1 MRKFFKIVLFAIL
14 TLSLI
19 NISDTK
25 INYLNNN
32 NNEVEKVKSPRKNA
46 LGDVNK
52 ITKITDLSFT
62 EWHQS
67 GNLGTVR
74 EHVNNIYSLSNSQIK
89 VCDLINY
96 SNRNEIKEIYTTIP
110 PSNPDIDNLAN
121 FGYIWQGSDSNNP
134 SFCCFQ
140 ACRKGSNSLVNFNFF
155 NNNIIKFYDMSSFV
169 NSVNYSYE
177 VDLFLRTLK
186 SAFTLYI
193 PEKAFIQVN
202 DTITTNRE
210 ELDKNFKHIS
220 IKGLSDTFKLNEKID
235 ISPLLNN
242 QNVNELEI
250 SLVYNDLPTIIYNQ
264 FQITYPMLTDNNKK
278 YTLSGM
284 QQKQWGNLTRTIK
297 FTINNRDLDASTLE
311 IRLIN
316 YQHTINA
323 LSGKSFIL
331 NTNINLPKEI
341 QGSTDY
347 IDIKPAFAYT
357 NVIQP
362 GFYISYVY
370 NQDKVLNEYMDVY
383 STNYYK
389 YVMQINKQIA
399 TNGDLGI
406 ILYDNDNSPK
416 ANGTPL
422 YNFTQNGF
430 IATYG
435 IPPRI
440 ITFTNQFNTNNLV
453 TMKLTSQGEGS
464 SFIFDAY
471 DWLLSNGQLYQID
484 DYETAYSI
492 GYSEGMHF
500 STSSTNWI
508 KSVFNAVDSILQ
520 VEILPNFKLWY
531 IIAIP
536 LLFGCVLF
544 VFKILR

>member
-1 MRKFFKIVLFAIL
+1 MKKFLKIVLFGIL

-32 NNEVEKVKSPRKNA
+32 NEVEKVKSPRKNA
-46 LGDVNK
+46 INSVDNINDL
-52 ITKITDLSFT
+52 TDLSYTKWIQTGEKASTF
-62 EWHQS
+62 
-67 GNLGTVR
+67 GNLFYFYSTSNTKIKICDVTNLDNQNKKYTV
-74 EHVNNIYSLSNSQIK
+74 YSIVEN
-89 VCDLINY
+89 
-96 SNRNEIKEIYTTIP
+96 
-110 PSNPDIDNLAN
+110 
-121 FGYIWQGSDSNNP
+121 SDSNTTNKFGVFINNEEKKIH
-134 SFCCFQ
+134 SFM
-140 ACRKGSNSLVNFNFF
+140 GSQEFSNANVNFYLYT
-155 NNNIIKFYDMSSFV
+155 NNLIKFYDMSTFI
-169 NSVNYSYE
+169 NSINDENVINN
-177 VDLFLRTLK
+177 FLNILK
-186 SAFTLYI
+186 STFTLVE
-193 PEKAFIQVN
+193 EKAFIQVN
-202 DTITTNRE
+202 DNITTNRE

-220 IKGLSDTFKLNEKID
+220 IKGLSQTFNLNEKIN
-235 ISPLLNN
+235 ISTILEN
-242 QNVNELEI
+242 QNINELEI

-264 FQITYPMLTDNNKK
+264 FQITYPMLSDNSKK

-297 FTINNRDLDASTLE
+297 FTINNRDFDNSILQIDL
-311 IRLIN
+311 LN

-323 LSGKSFIL
+323 LRGKSFIL
-331 NTNINLPKEI
+331 NSNINLPSEI

-347 IDIKPAFAYT
+347 IDIIPAFAYT
-357 NVIQP
+357 DVIQP
-362 GFYISYVY
+362 GFYLSYVY
-370 NQDKVLNEYMDVY
+370 AQNKVLNEYMDVY

-389 YVMQINKQIA
+389 YVMQINKAIN
-399 TNGDLGI
+399 TSGDLGI
-406 ILYDNDNSPK
+406 SLYDNDNSPK
-416 ANGTPL
+416 VSGTPL
-422 YNFTQNGF
+422 YNFTKNSF
-430 IATYG
+430 IEDYH
-435 IPPRI
+435 IPPRL
-440 ITFTNQFNTNNLV
+440 ITFTNQFNTNNLM
-453 TMKLTSQGEGS
+453 TMKLTSEGEGS

-471 DWLLSNGQLYQID
+471 DWLLSNGELYQID

-508 KSVFNAVDSILQ
+508 KSVFNAVDNILQ

>member
-1 MRKFFKIVLFAIL
+1 MKKFFKIVLFSIL

-19 NISDTK
+19 NISNTK
-25 INYLNNN
+25 INYLNN

-46 LGDVNK
+46 YGD
-52 ITKITDLSFT
+52 ISTIQDLTDLSFT

-67 GNLGTVR
+67 GNLAPT
-74 EHVNNIYSLSNSQIK
+74 YSYLNYLYSYSNTQVK
-89 VCDLINY
+89 VCDIINY
-96 SNRNEIKEIYTTIP
+96 NNTNEIKEVYSSFPAREGDYI
-110 PSNPDIDNLAN
+110 LAS
-121 FGYIWQGSDSNNP
+121 FGYRQDETSDKI
-134 SFCCFQ
+134 F
-140 ACRKGSNSLVNFNFF
+140 NFNAYEKNSHSSTRIELF
-155 NNNIIKFYDMSSFV
+155 NNNILKFYDLSTFSRAVNSQSSVNRFLNALKSSFI
-169 NSVNYSYE
+169 
-177 VDLFLRTLK
+177 
-186 SAFTLYI
+186 LYV
-193 PEKAFIQVN
+193 PDTPQQAFIQVN
-202 DTITTNRE
+202 DKITSNRE

-220 IKGLSDTFKLNEKID
+220 IKGLNGTFKLNEKID
-235 ISPLLNN
+235 ISSILSN
-242 QNVNELEI
+242 QNINELEI
-250 SLVYNDLPTIIYNQ
+250 TFVYNDLPTIIYNL
-264 FQITYPMLTDNNKK
+264 FRNIYPVVGEISNK
-278 YTLSGM
+278 YTISGM
-284 QQKQWGNLTRTIK
+284 QQKQWGNLSRTIK
-297 FTINNRDLDASTLE
+297 YRINNRELDNSTFIINLE
-311 IRLIN
+311 GC
-316 YQHTINA
+316 QHTINA
-323 LSGKSFIL
+323 LSGKSFVL

-341 QGSTDY
+341 QGTTDY

-389 YVMQINKQIA
+389 YVMQINKTIS

-406 ILYDNDNSPK
+406 LLYDNDNSPK
-416 ANGTPL
+416 TSGTPL

-440 ITFTNQFNTNNLV
+440 ITFTNQFNTNNLI
-453 TMKLTSQGEGS
+453 TMKLNSQGEGA

-471 DWLLSNGQLYQID
+471 DWITSNGELYQID
-484 DYETAYSI
+484 DYKTAYEI

-508 KSVFNAVDSILQ
+508 KSVFNAVDSVLQ
-520 VEILPNFKLWY
+520 IEILPNFKLWY

>member
-1 MRKFFKIVLFAIL
+1 MNKFFKIVLFGIL

-32 NNEVEKVKSPRKNA
+32 NEVEKVKSPRKN
-46 LGDVNK
+46 LYGDENL
-52 ITKITDLSFT
+52 INDLTDLSNT
-62 EWHQS
+62 EWHQA
-67 GNLGTVR
+67 GNLATDFT
-74 EHVNNIYSLSNSQIK
+74 YSMYLYSNSNTQVK
-89 VCDLINY
+89 VCDIINY
-96 SNRNEIKEIYTTIP
+96 DFKREIKEVYTSIP
-110 PSNPDIDNLAN
+110 NNDENKLAR
-121 FGYIWQGSDSNNP
+121 FGF
-134 SFCCFQ
+134 SFIGGVNQTLYSFSGCL
-140 ACRKGSNSLVNFNFF
+140 KNSNSERDLNFF
-155 NNNIIKFYDMSSFV
+155 HNNIIKFYDLSTFTQEVNNKQTIDFFLDALKISF
-169 NSVNYSYE
+169 N
-177 VDLFLRTLK
+177 
-186 SAFTLYI
+186 LYV
-193 PEKAFIQVN
+193 PEPEYAYIQVN
-202 DTITTNRE
+202 DNITDNRE
-210 ELDKNFKHIS
+210 ELDKNFKNIS
-220 IKGLSDTFKLNEKID
+220 IKGLSQTFNLNEKID
-235 ISPLLNN
+235 ISPLLRNEN
-242 QNVNELEI
+242 INELEI
-250 SLVYNDLPTIIYNQ
+250 SILYNDLPTTIYNQ
-264 FQITYPMLTDNNKK
+264 FNIKYPMLSDNSKK

-284 QQKQWGNLTRTIK
+284 QQKQWGNLSRTYK
-297 FTINNRDLDASTLE
+297 FTINNRELDFSTLE
-311 IRLIN
+311 INLLG

-323 LSGKSFIL
+323 LMGKSFVL

-341 QGSTDY
+341 QGTTNY

-362 GFYISYVY
+362 GFYVSYVY

-389 YVMQINKQIA
+389 YLMQINKAIN

-406 ILYDNDNSPK
+406 LLYDNDNSPK
-416 ANGTPL
+416 ASGTPL
-422 YNFTQNGF
+422 YNFTKNGYVDEYQ
-430 IATYG
+430 T
-435 IPPRI
+435 PPRV
-440 ITFTNQFNTNNLV
+440 ITFTNQFNTNNLI
-453 TMKLTSQGEGS
+453 TMKLNSQGEGS

-471 DWLLSNGQLYQID
+471 DWLLSNGELYKIN

>member
-32 NNEVEKVKSPRKNA
+32 EVEKVKDPRKNISS
-46 LGDVNK
+46 DVN
-52 ITKITDLSFT
+52 TFQDLTDLSNT
-62 EWHQS
+62 IWYQTPNTTKTS
-67 GNLGTVR
+67 KISTRSIPDGTLYNLGKINV
-74 EHVNNIYSLSNSQIK
+74 K
-89 VCDLINY
+89 VCDIINY
-96 SNRNEIKEIYTTIP
+96 YNREEVKEVYTTLLNNNDENTRIVFRYSSIGKP
-110 PSNPDIDNLAN
+110 FYSFI
-121 FGYIWQGSDSNNP
+121 GSDTTPNNFVEY
-134 SFCCFQ
+134 SMFE
-140 ACRKGSNSLVNFNFF
+140 KS
-155 NNNIIKFYDMSSFV
+155 IIKFYDMSSF
-169 NSVNYSYE
+169 NNLINNE
-177 VDLFLRTLK
+177 NTIDLFLNILK
-186 SAFTLYI
+186 SSYSL
-193 PEKAFIQVN
+193 EDVKQKAFLQVN
-202 DTITTNRE
+202 DKITTNRE

-220 IKGLSDTFKLNEKID
+220 INGLSQTFKLNEKID
-235 ISPLLNN
+235 ISSILEN
-242 QNVNELEI
+242 QNINELEI
-250 SLVYNDLPTIIYNQ
+250 TFVYNDLPTIIYNQ
-264 FQITYPMLTDNNKK
+264 FRNIYPVVGEISNK
-278 YTLSGM
+278 YTISAM
-284 QQKQWGNLTRTIK
+284 QQKQWGNLSRTIK
-297 FTINNRDLDASTLE
+297 YRINNRELDNSTFIINLE
-311 IRLIN
+311 GC
-316 YQHTINA
+316 QHTINA
-323 LSGKSFIL
+323 LSGKSFVL

-357 NVIQP
+357 GVIQP

-389 YVMQINKQIA
+389 YVMQINKAIN

-406 ILYDNDNSPK
+406 LLYDNDNSPK
-416 ANGTPL
+416 ASGTPL

-440 ITFTNQFNTNNLV
+440 ITFTNQFNTNNLI

-471 DWLLSNGQLYQID
+471 DWLLSNGELYQIN
-484 DYETAYSI
+484 DYETAYQI

-508 KSVFNAVDSILQ
+508 ESVFKAVDSVLQ
-520 VEILPNFKLWY
+520 IEILPNFKLWY
-531 IIAIP
+531 IVAIP

>member
-1 MRKFFKIVLFAIL
+1 MKKFLKIVLFGIL

-32 NNEVEKVKSPRKNA
+32 EVEKVKSPRKNA
-46 LGDVNK
+46 NGDMSK
-52 ITKITDLSFT
+52 IQNLSDLSFT

-67 GNLGTVR
+67 GNTGKDNASTNYL
-74 EHVNNIYSLSNSQIK
+74 YSISNTQIK
-89 VCDLINY
+89 VLDIINY
-96 SNRNEIKEIYTTIP
+96 DNRNEIKEVYTNF
-110 PSNPDIDNLAN
+110 PSSDGYYLPS
-121 FGYIWQGSDSNNP
+121 FGYELDNNLSNKP
-134 SFCCFQ
+134 LIDFY
-140 ACRKGSNSLVNFNFF
+140 ACQKGSNIKRGIGFF
-155 NNNIIKFYDMSSFV
+155 DNNIIKFYDMSTFINGV
-169 NSVNYSYE
+169 NQEYYVK
-177 VDLFLRTLK
+177 LFLDALK
-186 SAFTLYI
+186 SSFTLYV
-193 PEKAFIQVN
+193 PDTPQEAFIQVN
-202 DTITTNRE
+202 DNITTNRE

-235 ISPLLNN
+235 ISSILNN
-242 QNVNELEI
+242 QNIKELEI
-250 SLVYNDLPTIIYNQ
+250 TFVYNDLPTIIYNQ
-264 FQITYPMLTDNNKK
+264 FNIRYPMMNDDTKK

-284 QQKQWGNLTRTIK
+284 QQKQWGNLSRTIK
-297 FTINNRDLDASTLE
+297 FTINNRSLDASTLE
-311 IRLIN
+311 INLIN

-357 NVIQP
+357 DVIQP

-370 NQDKVLNEYMDVY
+370 NQGKVLNEYMDVY

-389 YVMQINKQIA
+389 YVMQINKTIS

-406 ILYDNDNSPK
+406 LLYDNDNSPK
-416 ANGTPL
+416 ASGTPL

-440 ITFTNQFNTNNLV
+440 ITFTKQFNTNNLIS
-453 TMKLTSQGEGS
+453 MKLTSEGEGS

-471 DWLLSNGQLYQID
+471 DWLLSNGELYQIN
-484 DYETAYSI
+484 DYETAYQI

-508 KSVFNAVDSILQ
+508 KSVFNAVDSVLQ
-520 VEILPNFKLWY
+520 IEILPNFKLWY
-531 IIAIP
+531 IVAIP

>member
-1 MRKFFKIVLFAIL
+1 MKKFLKIVLFGIL

-32 NNEVEKVKSPRKNA
+32 EVEKVKSPRKNA
-46 LGDVNK
+46 SGDISK
-52 ITKITDLSFT
+52 IQYLTDLSYT
-62 EWHQS
+62 EWHQT
-67 GNLGTVR
+67 GTLGTSKFY
-74 EHVNNIYSLSNSQIK
+74 NYSLYSLSNNQIK
-89 VCDLINY
+89 VLDIINY
-96 SNRNEIKEIYTTIP
+96 DNRGEKKEVYSTIP
-110 PSNPDIDNLAN
+110 SDNGYN
-121 FGYIWQGSDSNNP
+121 KPYFGLYADSGRN
-134 SFCCFQ
+134 
-140 ACRKGSNSLVNFNFF
+140 LVNFRGCDLGNNTISDIKFF

-169 NSVNYSYE
+169 NAVNEKYV
-177 VDLFLRTLK
+177 VDTFLNTLK
-186 SAFTLYI
+186 SLFTLYE
-193 PEKAFIQVN
+193 PEQTPQAFVQVN

-210 ELDKNFKHIS
+210 ELDKNFKHIY
-220 IKGLSDTFKLNEKID
+220 INGLSQTFNLNEKID
-235 ISPLLNN
+235 ISSILKN
-242 QNVNELEI
+242 QNINEIEI
-250 SLVYNDLPTIIYNQ
+250 SLVYNDLPTTIYNQ
-264 FQITYPMLTDNNKK
+264 FQIHYPVLSDNSHK
-278 YTLSGM
+278 YKISGL

-297 FTINNRDLDASTLE
+297 FKINNRDLDASILE
-311 IRLIN
+311 INLMN

-323 LSGKSFIL
+323 LRGKSFVL
-331 NTNINLPKEI
+331 NGNINLPKEI

-357 NVIQP
+357 DVVQP
-362 GFYISYVY
+362 GFYVSYVY

-389 YVMQINKQIA
+389 YVMQINKAIN

-406 ILYDNDNSPK
+406 LLYDNDNSPK
-416 ANGTPL
+416 ASGTPL

-430 IATYG
+430 IATYP

-440 ITFTNQFNTNNLV
+440 ITFTNQFNTNNLI
-453 TMKLTSQGEGS
+453 TMKFTQQGEGA

-471 DWLLSNGQLYQID
+471 DWLLSNGELYQIN

-500 STSSTNWI
+500 STTSTNWI
-508 KSVFNAVDSILQ
+508 KSVFNAVDSVLQ
-520 VEILPNFKLWY
+520 IEILPNFKLWY

>member
-1 MRKFFKIVLFAIL
+1 MRKFFKIVLFSIL

-32 NNEVEKVKSPRKNA
+32 EVEKVKSLRKNA
-46 LGDVNK
+46 NVDINSIQDLTALSNTTWYQTNGTNEFSSTTGFLYSLGKNK
-52 ITKITDLSFT
+52 VKFCDIINYNNQEQIREVYTWKDPNDINNQIRFTYRRNDKTFYSFLGTIKDNNIFT
-62 EWHQS
+62 EQV
-67 GNLGTVR
+67 LFT
-74 EHVNNIYSLSNSQIK
+74 K
-89 VCDLINY
+89 
-96 SNRNEIKEIYTTIP
+96 
-110 PSNPDIDNLAN
+110 
-121 FGYIWQGSDSNNP
+121 
-134 SFCCFQ
+134 
-140 ACRKGSNSLVNFNFF
+140 
-155 NNNIIKFYDMSSFV
+155 NIIKFYDLSTFNNTLNNENDVNIFLDVLKSSF
-169 NSVNYSYE
+169 SLE
-177 VDLFLRTLK
+177 EPKTQ
-186 SAFTLYI
+186 T
-193 PEKAFIQVN
+193 FIKVN
-202 DTITTNRE
+202 DTITENRE

-220 IKGLSDTFKLNEKID
+220 IKGLTGTFNLNEKIN
-235 ISPLLNN
+235 ISSLLEN
-242 QNVNELEI
+242 QNINELEI

-264 FQITYPMLTDNNKK
+264 FQIHYPVLSDNSHK
-278 YTLSGM
+278 YKISGM
-284 QQKQWGNLTRTIK
+284 QQKQWGNLSRTFK
-297 FTINNRDLDASTLE
+297 FTINDRTLDASTLE
-311 IRLIN
+311 INLLN

-323 LSGKSFIL
+323 LSGKSFVL

-341 QGSTDY
+341 QGTTNY

-389 YVMQINKQIA
+389 YLMQINKAIN

-406 ILYDNDNSPK
+406 LLYDNDNSPK
-416 ANGTPL
+416 ASGTPL

-430 IATYG
+430 ISTYG

-471 DWLLSNGQLYQID
+471 EWLLSNGELYQID
-484 DYETAYSI
+484 DYETAYQI

-508 KSVFNAVDSILQ
+508 KSVFNAVDSVLQ
-520 VEILPNFKLWY
+520 IEILPNFKLWY
-531 IIAIP
+531 IVAIP

>member
-1 MRKFFKIVLFAIL
+1 MKKFFKIVLFGIL

-32 NNEVEKVKSPRKNA
+32 NEVEKVKSPRKNA
-46 LGDVNK
+46 IGDVNL
-52 ITKITDLSFT
+52 IQDLTDLSYTMWQQNGSVSSRPQKLYYF
-62 EWHQS
+62 
-67 GNLGTVR
+67 
-74 EHVNNIYSLSNSQIK
+74 YSTSKNKIK
-89 VCDLINY
+89 VCDIINY
-96 SNRNEIKEIYTTIP
+96 DNEKEKEEIFSN
-110 PSNPDIDNLAN
+110 IDNN
-121 FGYIWQGSDSNNP
+121 NNNKFGAYYNEDSKKFP
-134 SFCCFQ
+134 TFWG
-140 ACRKGSNSLVNFNFF
+140 CRKNNNNGIGISLYTK
-155 NNNIIKFYDMSSFV
+155 NIIKFYDMSTFKNTINNQNDV
-169 NSVNYSYE
+169 NR
-177 VDLFLRTLK
+177 FLNFLK
-186 SAFTLYI
+186 SSFSLVDESAYI
-193 PEKAFIQVN
+193 RVN
-202 DTITTNRE
+202 DNFTTNRE

-220 IKGLSDTFKLNEKID
+220 IKGLSQTFNLNEKINV
-235 ISPLLNN
+235 SPLLEN
-242 QNVNELEI
+242 QNINEIEI
-250 SLVYNDLPTIIYNQ
+250 SIVYNDLPTTIYNL
-264 FQITYPMLTDNNKK
+264 FNVKYPILSDASKK
-278 YTLSGM
+278 YTLSGNV
-284 QQKQWGNLTRTIK
+284 QNQWGNLTRTLK
-297 FTINNRDLDASTLE
+297 FTINNRELDNTTLE
-311 IRLIN
+311 IDFFT

-323 LSGKSFIL
+323 LRGKSFVL

-341 QGSTDY
+341 KGSTNY

-357 NVIQP
+357 DTIQP
-362 GFYISYVY
+362 GFYLSYVY

-389 YVMQINKQIA
+389 YVMQINKAIN

-406 ILYDNDNSPK
+406 LLYDNDNSPK
-416 ANGTPL
+416 ASGTPL

-471 DWLLSNGQLYQID
+471 DWLLSNGQLYQIN

-508 KSVFNAVDSILQ
+508 KSVFNAVDSVLQ
-520 VEILPNFKLWY
+520 IEILPNFKLWY

>member
-1 MRKFFKIVLFAIL
+1 MKKFLKIVLFGIL

-32 NNEVEKVKSPRKNA
+32 NEVEKVKSPKKNA
-46 LGDVNK
+46 NGDESK
-52 ITKITDLSFT
+52 IQYLSDLSYT

-67 GNLGTVR
+67 GNF
-74 EHVNNIYSLSNSQIK
+74 EKNNISTNSLYSISNTQIK
-89 VCDLINY
+89 VCDIINFD
-96 SNRNEIKEIYTTIP
+96 NRNEIREVYTNF
-110 PSNPDIDNLAN
+110 PSTDGYFLPSFGYEIDNSSSNYPLVN
-121 FGYIWQGSDSNNP
+121 FY
-134 SFCCFQ
+134 
-140 ACRKGSNSLVNFNFF
+140 ACYKGSNTKRSIPFF
-155 NNNIIKFYDMSSFV
+155 NNTIIKFYDMSTFINGV
-169 NSVNYSYE
+169 NQQYYVE
-177 VDLFLRTLK
+177 KFLNGLK
-186 SAFTLYI
+186 SVFTLYEPDK
-193 PEKAFIQVN
+193 PEEAYIQVN
-202 DTITTNRE
+202 DNITNNRE

-220 IKGLSDTFKLNEKID
+220 IKGLNGTFNLNEKINV
-235 ISPLLNN
+235 SSLLQN
-242 QNVNELEI
+242 QNINELEI

-264 FQITYPMLTDNNKK
+264 FTIHYPMLSDNSKK

-297 FTINNRDLDASTLE
+297 FTINNRNLDASTLE
-311 IRLIN
+311 IDLLGT
-316 YQHTINA
+316 QHTINA
-323 LSGKSFIL
+323 LSGKSFVL
-331 NTNINLPKEI
+331 NTNINLPSEI
-341 QGSTDY
+341 QGTTNY

-357 NVIQP
+357 NVVQP
-362 GFYISYVY
+362 GFYVSYVY

-406 ILYDNDNSPK
+406 LLYDNDNSPK
-416 ANGTPL
+416 ASGTPL
-422 YNFTQNGF
+422 YNFTQNSF
-430 IATYG
+430 IATYP

-440 ITFTNQFNTNNLV
+440 ITFTNQFNTNNLI
-453 TMKLTSQGEGS
+453 TMKLTSEGEGS

-471 DWLLSNGQLYQID
+471 DWLLSNGELYQIN

-508 KSVFNAVDSILQ
+508 KSVFNAVDSVLQ
-520 VEILPNFKLWY
+520 IEILPNFKLWY

>member
-1 MRKFFKIVLFAIL
+1 MRKFLKIVLFGIL

-32 NNEVEKVKSPRKNA
+32 EIEKVKSLRKNA
-46 LGDVNK
+46 NGDVNS
-52 ITKITDLSFT
+52 IQDLTDLSYT

-67 GNLGTVR
+67 GNLSTTNVSYC
-74 EHVNNIYSLSNSQIK
+74 NFYSNSDTQVK
-89 VCDLINY
+89 VCDIINY
-96 SNRNEIKEIYTTIP
+96 NNRNEIKELYT
-110 PSNPDIDNLAN
+110 NNGGEKYFRYGRD
-121 FGYIWQGSDSNNP
+121 YINGIFSRFVGCD
-134 SFCCFQ
+134 
-140 ACRKGSNSLVNFNFF
+140 KGGNIF
-155 NNNIIKFYDMSSFV
+155 NNKDLFNNSIIKFYDMSTFLTSIN
-169 NSVNYSYE
+169 NSTNVE
-177 VDLFLRTLK
+177 IFLNDLK
-186 SAFTLYI
+186 SSFTLYV
-193 PEKAFIQVN
+193 PDTPQQAFIQVN
-202 DTITTNRE
+202 DNITTNRE
-210 ELDKNFKHIS
+210 ELDKNFKHIY
-220 IKGLSDTFKLNEKID
+220 INGLEGNYNLNEKID
-235 ISPLLNN
+235 ISSLLNN
-242 QNVNELEI
+242 QNINELEI
-250 SLVYNDLPTIIYNQ
+250 SIVYNDLPTIIYNQ
-264 FQITYPMLTDNNKK
+264 FQIHYPVLSDNSHK
-278 YTLSGM
+278 YKLSGM
-284 QQKQWGNLTRTIK
+284 QQKQWGNLSRTIK
-297 FTINNRDLDASTLE
+297 FTINNRDLDSSILE
-311 IRLIN
+311 IDLIN

-341 QGSTDY
+341 QETSDY

-357 NVIQP
+357 DVIQP
-362 GFYISYVY
+362 GFYVSYVY

-389 YVMQINKQIA
+389 YVMQINKAIS

-406 ILYDNDNSPK
+406 LLYDNDNSPK
-416 ANGTPL
+416 ASGTPL

-440 ITFTNQFNTNNLV
+440 ITFTNQFNTNNLI

-471 DWLLSNGQLYQID
+471 DWLLSNGQLYQIN

-508 KSVFNAVDSILQ
+508 KSVFNAVDSVLQ
-520 VEILPNFKLWY
+520 IEILPNFKLWY
-531 IIAIP
+531 IVAIP